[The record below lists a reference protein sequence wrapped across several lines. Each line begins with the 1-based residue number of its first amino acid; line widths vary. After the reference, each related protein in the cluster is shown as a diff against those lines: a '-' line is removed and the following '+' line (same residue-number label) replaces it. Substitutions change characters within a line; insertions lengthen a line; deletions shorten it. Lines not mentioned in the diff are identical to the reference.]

1 MKKKT
6 LFALLLC
13 LSLTGCGYG
22 YTETNKNVGK
32 IPEPKEIQIKETNP
46 ESSEPTIEKV
56 VPARVG
62 EYVEGDV
69 WKISLLDAKQYDSLD
84 GQYYS
89 DKPEAEGNKFVVL
102 FFEVENI
109 SANDEHF
116 NMFYIESYIDDY
128 SADMKFLVNNPEG
141 YKHLSG
147 DVASGKKLKG
157 YVAYEVSSNWSEI
170 EFSYKNWLGTSG
182 KIATFLVTPDDITK

>member
-1 MKKKT
+1 MKVKT

-13 LSLTGCGYG
+13 LSFTGCGYG

-32 IPEPKEIQIKETNP
+32 IPEPEKIQIQETNSEFP
-46 ESSEPTIEKV
+46 EQTSEKV
-56 VPARVG
+56 IPAKVG

-69 WKISLLDAKQYDSLD
+69 WRISLLDAKQYDSLD

-89 DKPEAEGNKFVVL
+89 DKPEIEGNKFVVL

-109 SANDEHF
+109 SENDDHF

-128 SADMKFLVNNPEG
+128 STDTKYLVNNPEN
-141 YKHLSG
+141 YKKLSG

-157 YVAYEVSSNWSEI
+157 YVAYEVNPGWSKV

-182 KIATFLVTPDDITK
+182 KIATFLVTPEDITK